1 MTLYATTQQDNDPD
15 ETAEWIES
23 LEAVLGVA
31 GPDRARY
38 LLARLLDRAR
48 HGGYVPDRLI
58 NTDYVN
64 TIHVAQEPPY
74 PGDEAMEER
83 IGDIIRWNAA
93 VMVSRANERFS
104 GLGGHI
110 STFASAADLY
120 DVAFHHFFR
129 GKEDGTSGDQI
140 YFQGHASP
148 GIYARSYLE
157 GRITEAELD
166 RFRRE
171 TERGKGLSSYPHPR
185 LMPEYWEFP
194 TVSMGLGPINSIY
207 QARFNRYL
215 QARGIVDTSGS
226 RVWCFVGDGETDEPE
241 TLGALSVA
249 TREGLDNLTW
259 VVNCNL
265 QRLDGP
271 VRGNGKIV
279 QELETVFRGAGW
291 NVIKVLWGSEWD
303 DLLDRDVHGLLRR
316 RFNEIV
322 DGQMQRF
329 RAEDGAYIRK
339 NLFGADPRLMDLVA
353 HLSDDDIWSMRRGG
367 HDLRKIH
374 AAFRAAVDH
383 KGRPTV
389 VLAQTVKGFAL
400 GEGFE
405 AKNVTHQMKKMSQ
418 DDLRAF
424 RDRLGVPIADS
435 NLAEAPFYHPGPDS
449 PEVQY
454 VLERRRALG
463 GPLPKRWPKPK
474 VSVPIPADDL
484 YEEFLL
490 GTKNPG
496 GVSTTMAF
504 VRLLTKLIKD
514 KDIGRR
520 IVPII
525 PDEARTF
532 GMEPLFRQVGIY
544 AAFGQ
549 LYEPVDKQQLLYYR
563 ETRDGQVLE
572 EGITEAGSMASF
584 TAAGT
589 AYATHGEPMVP
600 FYTFYSMFG
609 FQRIGDLAWA
619 FADMRGR
626 GFLMGA
632 TAGRTTL
639 NGEGLQHEDGHSHV
653 LATTIPNLISYDPA
667 WAYEIAVIVRE
678 GLRRMIGEEQDVFY
692 YLTIQ
697 NENYEQPAMPEGVEE
712 GVIRGLYRYRPA
724 ATRRTRHV
732 QLFGSACILNQ
743 ALEAQTILAER
754 FDVSADVWSATS
766 YQQLRHDALTV
777 ERHNRLH
784 PQATPRVPYVQQVL
798 EGHEGPVIAASDYMK
813 LVPDQIARWVP
824 NRFLSLGTDGF
835 GMSDTREALREHFEV
850 DARFIAAAAL
860 YGLQLDGAME
870 AKAVAAGL
878 ADLGIDPDKLRPT
891 SV

>member
-1 MTLYATTQQDNDPD
+1 MTLYGTRQNDNDPV
-15 ETAEWIES
+15 ETREWIDS
-23 LEAVLGVA
+23 IEAVLA
-31 GPDRARY
+31 SQGPDRARY

-48 HGGYVPDRLI
+48 HGGYVPDRLL

-64 TIHVAQEPPY
+64 TIPPELEPPY

-93 VMVSRANERFS
+93 VMVSRANVNFS

-120 DVAFHHFFR
+120 DVGFHHFFR
-129 GKEDGTSGDQI
+129 GKEDGSAGDQI

-157 GRITEAELD
+157 GRMSEELLD
-166 RFRRE
+166 SFRRE
-171 TERGKGLSSYPHPR
+171 TKRGSGLSSYPHPR

-194 TVSMGLGPINSIY
+194 TVSMGLGPISSIY

-215 QARGIVDTSGS
+215 SARGIVDTSGS

-291 NVIKVLWGSEWD
+291 NVIKVLWGTEWD
-303 DLLDRDVHGLLRR
+303 DLLARDVHGLLRS
-316 RFNEIV
+316 RFNDIV

-339 NLFGADPRLMDLVA
+339 HLFGTDPQLMALAA
-353 HLSDDDIWSMRRGG
+353 HLTDDDIWAMRRGG

-405 AKNVTHQMKKMSQ
+405 AKNVTHQMKKMSL

-424 RDRLGVPIADS
+424 RDRLGLPISDAALPD
-435 NLAEAPFYHPGPDS
+435 APYYHPGPDS
-449 PEVQY
+449 PEVEY
-454 VLERRRALG
+454 VLECRRRLG
-463 GPLPKRWPKPK
+463 GLMPKRWPNPK
-474 VSVPIPADDL
+474 VKVAVPGSDL
-484 YEEFLL
+484 YDEFML

-514 KDIGRR
+514 PELGRR
-520 IVPII
+520 VVPII

-549 LYEPVDKQQLLYYR
+549 LYEPVDKGQLLYYR

-589 AYATHGEPMVP
+589 SYATHGEPMVP

-609 FQRIGDLAWA
+609 FQRVGDLAWA

-639 NGEGLQHEDGHSHV
+639 NGEGLQHEDGHSHI
-653 LATTIPNLISYDPA
+653 LAAVIPNLISYDPA
-667 WAYEIAVIVRE
+667 WAYEIAIIVRE

-692 YLTIQ
+692 YITIQ
-697 NENYEQPAMPEGVEE
+697 NENYEQPPMPEGVEE
-712 GVIRGLYRYRPA
+712 GVVKGLYLYRRA
-724 ATRRTRHV
+724 ETKRKKHV

-743 ALEAQTILAER
+743 ALEAQALLAEK
-754 FDVSADVWSATS
+754 FDVSANVWSATS
-766 YQQLRHDALTV
+766 YQQLRHDALTA
-777 ERHNRLH
+777 ERWNRLH
-784 PQATPRVPYVQQVL
+784 PDATPRKTYIERVL
-798 EGHEGPVIAASDYMK
+798 EEHDGPIVAATDYIK
-813 LVPDQIARWVP
+813 LVPDQISRWVP
-824 NRFLSLGTDGF
+824 NRYITLGTDGF

-850 DARFIAAAAL
+850 DARWIAAAAVHAL
-860 YGLQLDGAME
+860 AQEGTITTKAA
-870 AKAVAAGL
+870 AKGL
-878 ADLGIDPDKLRPT
+878 ADLGINPEKPRPT